1 MILLVELA
9 ENDFFTLIYFVSVPA
24 CGCQGTTVLS
34 GQVFF
39 IHWGGPRYPNQA
51 VTLGS
56 KCLSWLRPL
65 NQLYEN
71 KIDLKNR
78 PAIQICCKAVHQLRW
93 GQGYYRTDFGLHW

>member
-1 MILLVELA
+1 MIFLHLFILCLCLHV
-9 ENDFFTLIYFVSVPA
+9 DVR
-24 CGCQGTTVLS
+24 GQLS
-34 GQVFF
+34 EQVFF
-39 IHWGGPRYPNQA
+39 IHGGGPRYPNQA

-93 GQGYYRTDFGLHW
+93 GQGYYRTDFQLHW